1 MEINTELIA
10 KARTAKSPEELL
22 ALAKEN
28 GIELTEETAKMYFDQ
43 LHPKTGELDDD
54 ELDNVAGGGCYSQ
67 GGRLKT
73 TSGDGVKHFSQGQSS
88 VGLKGTCAQCSYWGV
103 DPNRIS
109 GSLWSSILEV
119 IMKAIEACQPRECY
133 HPKNYRG

>member
-54 ELDNVAGGGCYSQ
+54 ELDNVADASRRPAGIDASISHKDSHLSVSRVPVHNAAIGASI
-67 GGRLKT
+67 RIASAVLF
-73 TSGDGVKHFSQGQSS
+73 GVRF
-88 VGLKGTCAQCSYWGV
+88 
-103 DPNRIS
+103 
-109 GSLWSSILEV
+109 
-119 IMKAIEACQPRECY
+119 
-133 HPKNYRG
+133 